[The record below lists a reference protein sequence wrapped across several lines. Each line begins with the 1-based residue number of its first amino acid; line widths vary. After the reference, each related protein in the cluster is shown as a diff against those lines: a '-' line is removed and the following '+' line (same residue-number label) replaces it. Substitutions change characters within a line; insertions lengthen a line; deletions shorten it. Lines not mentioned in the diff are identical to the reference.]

1 MEGDVK
7 EIVIIKCLY
16 WFDDIVVINCG
27 EFIYS
32 DFDGGIVNIFRSG
45 RVEILIIVL
54 LGWKLYRL
62 CCIKFGGIL
71 VSMFSGRY
79 NKIIC
84 YEEN

>member
-16 WFDDIVVINCG
+16 WFDDIVVIKWG

-54 LGWKLYRL
+54 WGWKLYRL
-62 CCIKFGGIL
+62 CCIKFRGIL
-71 VSMFSGRY
+71 VSVFSGKY
-79 NKIIC
+79 NRIIC